1 MRPRRTPSMESP
13 KTRILPPP
21 SRVSPGQ
28 LEEALL
34 HWDELDEVSLVTLAS
49 HPRTAKRLAGLRAAE
64 RYLRQ
69 GAPQLPL
76 PELLETE
83 TLAAGPFHPE
93 IDAGDCPSA
102 EELYDL
108 GRGPGSGGLASER
121 ETRLRDHLRDC
132 APCTALLRTL
142 ASPPPLP
149 LELGAL
155 EEAPRRTTAAPAR
168 PLRRSTTW
176 APFLVAASLAG
187 LALLPQLLNTGYD
200 LGDLP
205 GSPILRGEFDDGMH
219 FPRGRVLARPTGTD
233 GPPRGWLTFEVGA
246 LEGADGYRVEV
257 FRHAGGAFDEGDRL
271 QLLRAAGPIL
281 EGDTLPTGTYSWRAW
296 AEVDGL
302 ERSIGTR
309 EFQVVEDHALAAK
322 LTALEAADRSSPGE
336 LVECVR
342 ELHEAGF
349 RTDARRV
356 ARSLPESPERDA
368 YLQPPGR

>member
-13 KTRILPPP
+13 KTRTLPPP
-21 SRVSPGQ
+21 GRISPGQ

-49 HPRTAKRLAGLRAAE
+49 HPRTARRLAGLRAAE
-64 RYLRQ
+64 GYLRQ
-69 GAPQLPL
+69 GAPQLLL
-76 PELLETE
+76 PELLESE
-83 TLAAGPFHPE
+83 TLAADPFRPE
-93 IDAGDCPSA
+93 IDPGDCPSS

-108 GRGPGSGGLASER
+108 GRGPGSDGLASER
-121 ETRLRDHLRDC
+121 EMRLRDHLRDC
-132 APCTALLRTL
+132 APCAALVRTL
-142 ASPPPLP
+142 ATPPPLP
-149 LELGAL
+149 LELGPP
-155 EEAPRRTTAAPAR
+155 EEAPGLPVAAPAR

-176 APFLVAASLAG
+176 IPFLVAASLAG
-187 LALLPQLLNTGYD
+187 LALLPQLLNTGHD

-205 GSPILRGEFDDGMH
+205 GSPTLRGESDDGLH
-219 FPRGRVLARPTGTD
+219 FPRGRVLARPTGPD
-233 GPPRGWLTFEVGA
+233 GPPQGRLTFEVGPVT
-246 LEGADGYRVEV
+246 GADGYRVEV

-281 EGDTLPTGTYSWRAW
+281 EGDSLPIGTYSWRAW

-309 EFQVVEDHALAAK
+309 EFQVVEDHALTAK
-322 LTALEAADRSSPGE
+322 LTALEAADRSSTGR

-349 RTDARRV
+349 LTDARRV
-356 ARSLPESPERDA
+356 AHSLPESPERDA

>member
-1 MRPRRTPSMESP
+1 MRPRRTHSMESP
-13 KTRILPPP
+13 KTRTLPPP
-21 SRVSPGQ
+21 GRISPGQ

-34 HWDELDEVSLVTLAS
+34 HWDELDEVSLVALAS
-49 HPRTAKRLAGLRAAE
+49 HPRTARRLAGLRAAE
-64 RYLRQ
+64 GFLRQ

-83 TLAAGPFHPE
+83 ALAADPFRAEFDP
-93 IDAGDCPSA
+93 DDCPSA
-102 EELYDL
+102 EDLYDL
-108 GRGPGSGGLASER
+108 GRGPGSDGLASER

-132 APCTALLRTL
+132 APCAALVRTL
-142 ASPPPLP
+142 ATPPPLP
-149 LELGAL
+149 LEIAA
-155 EEAPRRTTAAPAR
+155 EESPRTPTAAPAR
-168 PLRRSTTW
+168 PLHGSRTW

-187 LALLPQLLNTGYD
+187 LALLPQLLHSDYD

-205 GSPILRGEFDDGMH
+205 GSPILRGELDGGLH
-219 FPRGRVLARPTGTD
+219 FPRGRVLASPTGAD
-233 GPPRGWLTFEVGA
+233 GPPQGRLTFELGTVAGA
-246 LEGADGYRVEV
+246 EGYRVEV
-257 FRHAGGAFDEGDRL
+257 FRHGGGAFEEGDRL
-271 QLLRAAGPIL
+271 QLLRATGPNL
-281 EGDTLPTGTYSWRAW
+281 EGDALPTGTYSWRAW

-302 ERSIGTR
+302 EQSIGTR
-309 EFQVVEDHALAAK
+309 EFQVIEDHALAAK
-322 LTALEAADRSSPGE
+322 LTSLEASDGHSLGE